1 MRLWKPLIKA
11 LTLLG
16 LVLFPLYLFGVIPIL
31 DSRYQPSSSPAYQPA
46 DGESFGDYI
55 EQNRAR
61 IRESL
66 ADHFYSKQSWP
77 FGQQYPIDKVVQMR
91 APYELPPDSEN
102 CRDGVEVGNRGF
114 LLIHGLTDSPY
125 LLSEL
130 ANSLKRKY
138 PCSYVRSLLVPGH
151 GTVPGDLLSV
161 ELDDWRRVVG
171 YGVQSFESLVDELYL
186 VGYSSGSSLALDY
199 LQENPDD
206 SSVSGFIFLSPGF
219 AAAQKSIA
227 LAPWLKYLVRWVSR
241 GADADAA
248 KYDSMP
254 THAAALFHRL
264 TVKVS
269 DPEEPV
275 LELPVFMVMSGDDTT
290 VDTDYAAEFFCSRV
304 SSSQRR
310 LVWYRSLATGATPPV
325 SCSGLEIVDVAAPQ
339 ARFVSHSHVAITM
352 PPENEHYGLDGNYTV
367 CSTYLDDPE
376 SFSSCSE
383 DDSNTLY
390 GESTLRDDNLLYQ
403 GKLIRRA
410 TFNPYYQDMVSAMAC
425 FIDTDCAD

>member
-1 MRLWKPLIKA
+1 MRRGKPLLRA
-11 LTLLG
+11 LLL
-16 LVLFPLYLFGVIPIL
+16 LVLVLVPLYLFGYIPIL
-31 DSRYQPSSSPAYQPA
+31 DSRYQPSSSPAYKPA
-46 DGESFGDYI
+46 DGESFSNYV
-55 EQNRAR
+55 EQNRLR
-61 IRESL
+61 IHESL
-66 ADHFYSKQSWP
+66 IAHFYSKQNWP
-77 FGQQYPIDKVVQMR
+77 FGQQYPIEKVVQMR
-91 APYELPPDSEN
+91 APYELPPVPGS
-102 CRDGVEVGNRGF
+102 CRDGDNVASRGF

-130 ANSLKRKY
+130 ANSLKQKY
-138 PCSYVRSLLVPGH
+138 PCSHVRSLLVPGH

-161 ELDDWRRVVG
+161 ELDDWRQVVR
-171 YGVQSFESLVDELYL
+171 YGVQSFDSLVDELYL
-186 VGYSSGSSLALDY
+186 VGYSSGSPLALDY
-199 LQENPDD
+199 FQENPDD
-206 SSVSGFIFLSPGF
+206 TSVSGFIFLSPGF

-269 DPEEPV
+269 DPGEPV

-290 VDTDYAAEFFCSRV
+290 VDTGFAAEFFCSRV
-304 SSSQRR
+304 SSSRRR
-310 LVWYRSLATGATPPV
+310 LIWYRSLATGSTPPV
-325 SCSGLEIVDVAAPQ
+325 SCSGVKIVDVAAPQ

-352 PPENEHYGLDGNYTV
+352 PLDNEHYGLDGNYTV

-376 SFSSCSE
+376 SFASCSE

-390 GESTLRDDNLLYQ
+390 GEGTLRDDNRLYQ

-410 TFNPYYQDMVSAMAC
+410 TFNPYYQDMVAAMAC
-425 FIDTDCAD
+425 FIDSDCAD